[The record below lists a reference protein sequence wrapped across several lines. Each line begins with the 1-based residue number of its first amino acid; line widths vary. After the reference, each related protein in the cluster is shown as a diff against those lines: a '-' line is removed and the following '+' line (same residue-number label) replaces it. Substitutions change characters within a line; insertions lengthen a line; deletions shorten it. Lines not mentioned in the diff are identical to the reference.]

1 MHAIDTSVPRFTIVF
16 RGTRIV
22 VTLELIFKVRCVPRV
37 DHPITLVINVSL
49 LSLEIS
55 WPHYFVRRPCCGEVL

>member
-1 MHAIDTSVPRFTIVF
+1 MHAIDTFVPQFTIVV

-49 LSLEIS
+49 LSLETS
-55 WPHYFVRRPCCGEVL
+55 WPYYFVRRPCCGEVL